1 MRCTSAVENSALQIV
16 CLGPCVLDQCNSAM
30 CRIVLWVAAVQIVHQ
45 GGGGCAPK
53 GEYQTMQLSA
63 ARSFGGTHCSTSL
76 FWYWQHYPKLFLCGG
91 RKIFEPADKAFYQSC
106 NFAIVRVA
114 DNSGLRTLKK
124 YGTDAD
130 SASSFRNSSSV
141 RKFPLPVSQK
151 RTHSKTVKSGTLML
165 LWGL

>member
-1 MRCTSAVENSALQIV
+1 MLCTSAVENSALQIV

-106 NFAIVRVA
+106 NFAIVLAA
-114 DNSGLRTLKK
+114 DNSGLRTLRN
-124 YGTDAD
+124 TELMQILHQASEIPHQ
-130 SASSFRNSSSV
+130 SANSLSLFHRREPILKQSN
-141 RKFPLPVSQK
+141 LE
-151 RTHSKTVKSGTLML
+151 L
-165 LWGL
+165 